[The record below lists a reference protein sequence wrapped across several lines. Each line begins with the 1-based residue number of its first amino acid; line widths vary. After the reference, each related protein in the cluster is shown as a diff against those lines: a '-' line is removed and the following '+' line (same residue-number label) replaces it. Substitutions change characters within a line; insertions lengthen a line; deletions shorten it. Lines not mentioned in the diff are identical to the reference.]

1 MRETMSS
8 KANDGQAD
16 LWWRSE
22 PQEVA
27 PAVHRIP
34 LPLPDGEGLRAV
46 NVYVIEADSGL
57 TLVDAGWATDASR
70 VALERGLSRL
80 GHCLDH
86 VERFL
91 VTHVHPDH
99 YTQAVAVRREY
110 ATQVVLG
117 EGELPALKRLLDPG
131 WDAISP
137 SALQLEA
144 AGAKELVQE
153 LRSIGYGQSH
163 ERDAYA
169 LPDQTIGDGDEVEIE
184 AGRLLVAMHTPGH
197 TRGHMVFVDH
207 RAGLIFAGDHVLPHI
222 TPSIGFEADPGEMPL
237 GDYLNSLARVRSLPD
252 LALLPAHGPVT
263 QSVHAR
269 VDEIIDHHRERLD
282 LCVNALVSGAET
294 GYDVARRLPWTRR
307 GTPFDQLDAFN
318 RMLATTETLAHLRLL
333 RSQGRLALNIE
344 SGVERFVPSAYAQE
358 N

>member
-1 MRETMSS
+1 
-8 KANDGQAD
+8 
-16 LWWRSE
+16 
-22 PQEVA
+22 
-27 PAVHRIP
+27 
-34 LPLPDGEGLRAV
+34 
-46 NVYVIEADSGL
+46 
-57 TLVDAGWATDASR
+57 
-70 VALERGLSRL
+70 
-80 GHCLDH
+80 
-86 VERFL
+86 

-117 EGELPALKRLLDPG
+117 QGELPALKRLLDPG

-144 AGAKELVQE
+144 AGAGELVEE

-169 LPDQTIGDGDEVEIE
+169 LPDQAIGDGDEVEIE

-207 RAGLIFAGDHVLPHI
+207 GAGLIFAGDHVLPHI

-294 GYDVARRLPWTRR
+294 GYEVARRLPWTRR

-333 RSQGRLALNIE
+333 RSQGLLALNIE
-344 SGVERFVPSAYAQE
+344 SGVERFVPSAHDQE
-358 N
+358 AR